1 MGKRREAR
9 QSAVQF
15 LFARELQGSLDSEA
29 IEGFWQIHSAKDS
42 VRAMA
47 QGMIDGVL
55 ADQQRIAEVLVAAV
69 ENFRLERLA
78 TVDRNILRL
87 AVHELMSASDVPVPV
102 ILNEAIE
109 IAKALGGNES
119 GAFVNGVLHR
129 LAKQLR
135 PRP

>member
-15 LFARELQGSLDSEA
+15 LFAWEVQGGLD
-29 IEGFWQIHSAKDS
+29 EGASQAFWEIHSARDS

-47 QGMIDGVL
+47 QGMIDAVL
-55 ADQQRIAEVLVAAV
+55 AGRAEIDAALVPAL

-78 TVDRNILRL
+78 GVDRNILRL
-87 AVHELMSASDVPVPV
+87 AVHELMKSADVPVAV

-129 LAKQLR
+129 LARQLR
-135 PRP
+135 PS